1 MQIKQS
7 SFCTAGGGID
17 LLSLDKLTKLARNN
31 TKF

>member
-7 SFCTAGGGID
+7 SFCTAGGID